1 MKKINKALMLLMSLM
16 IAAGV
21 SSCASSS
28 DDSSNLD
35 GSSALPPANSS
46 SESIDPPAGSSSESI
61 DPPSSEP
68 PVHQH
73 VPGEWVTDGANH
85 WKECDGCDEKLE
97 QGVCVPGTVYESDEV
112 NHWYACTTC
121 GGKMQTENHGYTTKY
136 DTNCSACGEARDMVT
151 VTYKDGDKELDTI
164 TIGKGTLA
172 DDFFVD
178 YSVVTWMNGTE
189 AFDLTTPVTED
200 LVLTV
205 GTKVEH
211 AHAFTWEV
219 GTEEDEGYD
228 IGTCECGKE
237 EKLSTV
243 IEVKDMQYIDKN
255 AASAEVELVL
265 PDGFTAVSVAFGEK
279 NLGAALDNKLTMDP
293 SAAFDA
299 AEYGVCNLTVLAKGT
314 DDAEHAFTMPIIV
327 VTKYLT
333 TVEDLAVLK
342 LTEAN
347 KKIEGY
353 YVLAGDIDGKG
364 ATISSDKYA
373 WNGNS
378 GFCGT
383 LDGNG
388 YAISNI
394 TVTGCGIFSH
404 IGAGAVVKDVNFNG
418 ISLGAGIWGSTG
430 APLFARVA
438 ANFSKFENITVN
450 FASIKSD
457 INTKEYGLLI
467 SRQMAVGA
475 ENPNDP
481 TWKNV
486 TLNAKGL
493 TVPNVLGLEVAARI
507 KFDNVVV
514 NAGAVTVLGA
524 SDGNGATVIE
534 TREGVTLNIPKQITT
549 FAAAEGDATTLTL
562 KDEVFTAD
570 TKVKVTVNAV
580 EKELTVATA
589 GELTITLADFSITA
603 LGKLGVSVMI
613 GMQEYVF
620 TDVWYVTKVINEFA
634 DLSLLSNTKNARNT
648 GYYILGGDIHGKWGT
663 IQGGGTTAWNQN
675 QGFGGVFD
683 GRGYTIDRFS
693 VSGYGIFG
701 GLGKGVVRNVNFDM
715 VTLNA
720 GAALLGRTMYN
731 STIENVTLKLN
742 DYKATSGECG
752 IFVSRQTN
760 TNAVYRNVTVDANGK
775 NIYNVLGREVN
786 ESTTVENF
794 VINNAGTITLYGASD
809 TSDTPIDKP
818 AGMTV
823 NPVLTE

>member
-1 MKKINKALMLLMSLM
+1 M
-16 IAAGV
+16 
-21 SSCASSS
+21 
-28 DDSSNLD
+28 
-35 GSSALPPANSS
+35 
-46 SESIDPPAGSSSESI
+46 
-61 DPPSSEP
+61 
-68 PVHQH
+68 
-73 VPGEWVTDGANH
+73 
-85 WKECDGCDEKLE
+85 
-97 QGVCVPGTVYESDEV
+97 
-112 NHWYACTTC
+112 
-121 GGKMQTENHGYTTKY
+121 TKY
-136 DTNCSACGEARDMVT
+136 DDVCLVCDEAREMVT
-151 VTYKDGDKELDTI
+151 VTYKNGEDVLDI
-164 TIGKGTLA
+164 LTIGKGTTA

-178 YSVVTWMNGTE
+178 YSIVTWMNGE
-189 AFDLTTPVTED
+189 AAFDLETPVTED
-200 LVLTV
+200 IVLTV
-205 GTKVEH
+205 GAKVEH
-211 AHAFTWEV
+211 EHAFTWEV
-219 GTEEDEGYD
+219 GTEDDEGYD
-228 IGTCECGKE
+228 IGTCECEKIM
-237 EKLSTV
+237 KLSTV
-243 IEVKDMQYIDKN
+243 IEVENMQYIDMN
-255 AASAEVELVL
+255 ATSAEVELVL
-265 PDGFTAVSVAFGEK
+265 PEEFTAVSVAFGDR
-279 NLGAALDNKLTMDP
+279 NLGEASDNKIAIDP
-293 SAAFDA
+293 SSVFDA
-299 AEYGVCNLTVLAKGT
+299 TEYGVCDLTVIAKGT
-314 DDAEHAFTMPIIV
+314 DNAEHAFTMPIIA

-342 LTEAN
+342 LTEAD

-353 YVLAGDIDGKG
+353 YVLAGDIDGNG
-364 ATISSDKYA
+364 AIISSDKYA

-383 LDGNG
+383 FDGNG

-394 TVTGCGIFSH
+394 TVKGCGIFSH

-418 ISLGAGIWGSTG
+418 ISLGEGIWGSTG

-467 SRQMAVGA
+467 SRQMAVGK
-475 ENPNDP
+475 ENPSDP
-481 TWKNV
+481 TWKNI
-486 TLNAKGL
+486 TLNAKGI
-493 TVPNVLGLEVAARI
+493 TVPNVLGLDVADRI

-524 SDGNGATVIE
+524 SDANGDAVIE
-534 TREGVTLNIPKQITT
+534 AKEGVKLNIPKKITT

-570 TKVKVTVNAV
+570 TKVKVTANAV

-589 GELTITLADFSITA
+589 GELTLTLADFSITA
-603 LGKLGVSVMI
+603 LGKLGVSVLV
-613 GMQEYVF
+613 GEQEYVF

-634 DLSLLSNTKNARNT
+634 DLSLLSNTKNVRNT
-648 GYYILGGDIHGKWGT
+648 GYYILGGDIHGSWGT

-675 QGFGGVFD
+675 SGFGGVFD

-752 IFVSRQTN
+752 IFVMRQTS
-760 TNAVYRNVTVDANGK
+760 TNAVYRNITVDANGK

-786 ESTTVENF
+786 ASTAVENF

-809 TSDTPIDKP
+809 TADTPISKP
-818 AGMTV
+818 EGMTV
-823 NPVLTE
+823 NYAVSE

>member
-151 VTYKDGDKELDTI
+151 VTYKDGDKELDKI

-178 YSVVTWMNGTE
+178 YSVVTWMNGE
-189 AFDLTTPVTED
+189 DVFDLTTPVMED
-200 LVLTV
+200 VVLTV

-228 IGTCECGKE
+228 IGTCECGKV
-237 EKLSTV
+237 EKLATV
-243 IEVKDMQYIDKN
+243 LEVENMQYIDIT
-255 AASAEVELVL
+255 ATSAEVELVL
-265 PDGFTAVSVAFGEK
+265 PEGFTAVSVAFGEK
-279 NLGAALDNKLTMDP
+279 NLGEASDNKLTMDP

-299 AEYGVCNLTVLAKGT
+299 AEYGVCNLTVVAKGA
-314 DDAEHAFTMPIIV
+314 DDAEHAFTMPIIA
-327 VTKYLT
+327 VTKFLT
-333 TVEDLAVLK
+333 TVEDLALLK
-342 LTEAN
+342 LTEAD

-388 YAISNI
+388 YSISNI

-467 SRQMAVGA
+467 SRQMSVGA

-524 SDGNGATVIE
+524 SDGNGETVIE
-534 TREGVTLNIPKQITT
+534 TREGVTLNIPKQIAT
-549 FAAAEGDATTLTL
+549 FAAAEGEATTLTL
-562 KDEVFTAD
+562 TDEAFVAGAI
-570 TKVKVTVNAV
+570 VKVTANAI
-580 EKELTVATA
+580 EKELTVTTA
-589 GELTITLADFSITA
+589 NELTLTLADFQITT
-603 LGKLGVSVMI
+603 LGKVGISVMV
-613 GMQEYVF
+613 GEQEYVF
-620 TDVWYVTKVINEFA
+620 TDVWYVTKVITQFS
-634 DLSLLSNTKNARNT
+634 DLSLLSNTVNARNT
-648 GYYILGGDIHGKWGT
+648 GYYILGGDIHGQWGT
-663 IQGGGTTAWNQN
+663 IQGGSTTAWNQN

-752 IFVSRQTN
+752 IFVMRQTN
-760 TNAVYRNVTVDANGK
+760 TNTVYRNVTVDANGK

-786 ESTTVENF
+786 ASTTVENF

-809 TSDTPIDKP
+809 TADTPITKP
-818 AGMTV
+818 DGMTI
-823 NPVLTE
+823 NPAVTE